1 MFKSKGYKIQN
12 FSFAL
17 LITISLISAIGLIVM
32 QSLKSTHGTSMFI
45 KQLLG
50 VAAGLVIALIVAF
63 IDYKFI
69 CKFCIPLYFFNIFLM
84 MVCRYVNQSTFRYL
98 YGTSV
103 DEARRW
109 LRIGGPSGLDI
120 MPSEITKIV
129 LVLCLAKLFV
139 FFEDKLNKLSSLLI
153 IFAVAGFP
161 ILLVFVQPDLSTTI
175 VIATSFIIMLFIAGL
190 SYKLIIPVLAV
201 GIPSFVAFLWY
212 IQQDYGS
219 LILKPWQRN
228 RILSILHPEDYPDL
242 MYQQNNAAAA
252 IKAGKFFGK
261 MLTDNDAE
269 RLTDYVPVSESDF
282 IFSGICEEL
291 GFLGS
296 LVVILLFLTF
306 LFLSLKIAINAKDK
320 LGRYVASGIAIMI
333 TVQALVNI
341 GVVISLL
348 PNTGIPLPF
357 VSYGLS
363 SLLTNFLDVGIILNV
378 GLQNKNVNPVYDDVI
393 QFGKYHKTE
402 I

>member
-1 MFKSKGYKIQN
+1 MLKKKGYKIQN

-17 LITISLISAIGLIVM
+17 LITIVLISSIGLIVL
-32 QSLKSTHGTSMFI
+32 QAITKNYAVNMFS
-45 KQLLG
+45 KQLTG
-50 VAAGLVIALIVAF
+50 ITAGIVIALIVSF
-63 IDYKFI
+63 VDYRFI
-69 CKFCIPLYFFNIFLM
+69 CKFCIPLYILNFLLM
-84 MVCRYVNQSTFRYL
+84 MICRYVTASMLPFF

-103 DEARRW
+103 DEAKRW
-109 LRIGGPSGLDI
+109 IRIGGAGGIDL

-129 LVLCLAKLFV
+129 LILCMAKLLV
-139 FFEDKLNKLSSLLI
+139 FFEDKLNKLSSLMI
-153 IFAVAGFP
+153 IFAIAGLP
-161 ILLVFVQPDLSTTI
+161 ILLVFMQPDLSTTI
-175 VIATSFIIMLFIAGL
+175 VIFTTFIIMLFIAGL
-190 SYKLIIPVLAV
+190 SYKLIIPVLATL
-201 GIPSFVAFLWY
+201 IPAFIAFLWY

-219 LILKPWQRN
+219 FLLKPWQRN

-261 MLTDNDAE
+261 MLTDPDAD
-269 RLTDYVPVSESDF
+269 RLTDYVPVVDSDF
-282 IFSGICEEL
+282 IFSGVAEEL

-296 LVVILLFLTF
+296 LVLIILFLVF
-306 LFLSLKIAINAKDK
+306 LFLSLKIAISARDK
-320 LGRYVASGIAIMI
+320 LGRYIAAGIAIMI

-357 VSYGLS
+357 VSNGLS
-363 SLLTNFLDVGIILNV
+363 SLLTNYMDIGIILNV
-378 GLQNKNVNPVYDDVI
+378 GLLNKNVNPVYDDVI

>member
-1 MFKSKGYKIQN
+1 
-12 FSFAL
+12 
-17 LITISLISAIGLIVM
+17 
-32 QSLKSTHGTSMFI
+32 
-45 KQLLG
+45 
-50 VAAGLVIALIVAF
+50 
-63 IDYKFI
+63 
-69 CKFCIPLYFFNIFLM
+69 
-84 MVCRYVNQSTFRYL
+84 
-98 YGTSV
+98 
-103 DEARRW
+103 
-109 LRIGGPSGLDI
+109 
-120 MPSEITKIV
+120 
-129 LVLCLAKLFV
+129 
-139 FFEDKLNKLSSLLI
+139 
-153 IFAVAGFP
+153 
-161 ILLVFVQPDLSTTI
+161 
-175 VIATSFIIMLFIAGL
+175 MLFIAGL